1 MADKKDPNEQKNISV
16 NRRAFH
22 EFFIDDRYE
31 AGLVLVGTEVKS
43 LRAGRANLADAYAR
57 VVNGECWL
65 YNLHISPFEQA
76 SRFNHDPVRPRK
88 MLLHKREII
97 ELAEVTQQKGLTL
110 VPLRLFWSGGRAKCE
125 IGVGRGKKHYDKRES
140 IKERDSKREIERVV
154 RSRM

>member
-1 MADKKDPNEQKNISV
+1 MADKTDPNEQKNISV

-76 SRFNHDPVRPRK
+76 SRFNHDPMRPRK
-88 MLLHKREII
+88 MLLHKREIV

-110 VPLRLFWSGGRAKCE
+110 VPLRLFWSGGRAKIE

-140 IKERDSKREIERVV
+140 IKERDSKREIDRVV